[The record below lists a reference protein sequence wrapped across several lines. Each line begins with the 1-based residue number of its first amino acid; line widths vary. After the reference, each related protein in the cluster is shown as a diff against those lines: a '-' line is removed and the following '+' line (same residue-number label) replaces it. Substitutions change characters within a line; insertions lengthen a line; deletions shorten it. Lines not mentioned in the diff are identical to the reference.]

1 MIKNTVELEVNPEN
15 IGAFIGASGK
25 NFKKFISHIK
35 KEIIGRKTE
44 ISPEEWSEIKF
55 DLKFE
60 KKESTIEAIF
70 ECEEK
75 HVEKVKQ
82 SLLHFV
88 KLHDAENKKHEN
100 KKNNGKNIVYRIGA
114 ENRFIGKMI
123 GIGGSNINKLKQEIL
138 EIEGIESIKK
148 INIVEQTKRYNG
160 NFRNIGN
167 RDSTEY
173 IMMFITIK
181 GTFDYAEL
189 QNIVENFVNENINDN
204 S

>member
-70 ECEEK
+70 EFEEE

-100 KKNNGKNIVYRIGA
+100 KKEFFSDAYLK
-114 ENRFIGKMI
+114 RF
-123 GIGGSNINKLKQEIL
+123 LK
-138 EIEGIESIKK
+138 
-148 INIVEQTKRYNG
+148 
-160 NFRNIGN
+160 
-167 RDSTEY
+167 
-173 IMMFITIK
+173 
-181 GTFDYAEL
+181 
-189 QNIVENFVNENINDN
+189 DN
-204 S
+204 LATSS